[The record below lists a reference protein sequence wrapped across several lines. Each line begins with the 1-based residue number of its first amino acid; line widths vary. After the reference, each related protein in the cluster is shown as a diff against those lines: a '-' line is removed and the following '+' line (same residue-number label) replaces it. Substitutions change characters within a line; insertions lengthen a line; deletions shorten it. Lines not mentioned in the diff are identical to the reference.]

1 MPMGCLEGEGGGG
14 GVRGEE
20 MLKLQ
25 IDWCISLKV
34 DSCFSGFPFNT
45 LTLILRLH
53 ATIIW

>member
-1 MPMGCLEGEGGGG
+1 MPMGCLEGEGGG